1 VVAALVVSLIV
12 IGIVAPAQDESTDQA
27 EEVADQADD
36 SAQSSTAIDQVDQ
49 PDTTTEAEPAPP
61 PPARVRRVI
70 DGDTLILTDGSRVRL
85 VQIDAPETD
94 GECYAGKSTQT
105 LRQLLPQGTEVRV
118 VRDPRLDNRD
128 RYDRLLRY
136 VFKGDKNVNLV
147 LVQRGAAS
155 VWFFD
160 GDRGRYAGK
169 LEQAADT
176 ARARGR
182 GAWGACRTSANYL
195 AAWTTSKKPA
205 PQPKP
210 KAASNCHPSYKGACL
225 DPSASDYDCAGGSG
239 NGPAY
244 TGPVT
249 VVGYD
254 EYDLDAD
261 GDGYGCE

>member
-1 VVAALVVSLIV
+1 LVV
-12 IGIVAPAQDESTDQA
+12 IGIVAPAQEESTSDA
-27 EEVADQADD
+27 DEVADQADG
-36 SAQSSTAIDQVDQ
+36 AGQPPTTTDQAGQ
-49 PDTTTEAEPAPP
+49 PDTTTETEQAAPP
-61 PPARVRRVI
+61 PPPSPRVRRVI
-70 DGDTLILTDGSRVRL
+70 DGDTLVLADGSRVRL
-85 VQIDAPETD
+85 VQIDAPEA
-94 GECYAGKSTQT
+94 GSECHAGKSTQT
-105 LRQLLPQGTEVRV
+105 LRQLLPQGTEVRI

-136 VFKGDKNVNLV
+136 VFKGDKNINLV

-169 LEQAADT
+169 LERAADT

-182 GAWGACRTSANYL
+182 GAWGACETSANYL
-195 AAWTTSKKPA
+195 AAWTTSKKPP

-210 KAASNCHPSYKGACL
+210 QAASNCHPSYKGACL

-244 TGPVT
+244 TGFVR
-249 VVGYD
+249 VVGDD
-254 EYDLDAD
+254 EYGLDAD